1 MAVKPYAWTEGAPLD
16 DHTRRKHKILREYFF
31 KYIAVRCQIPQQ
43 RKFRLAVV
51 DGFSGAGRYACG
63 SAGSPII
70 FLEELWRS
78 LDAVNL
84 ARLNQGLGRVEIECL
99 LILNDASPDAVA
111 LLQNH
116 CAPVVAEIKASCP
129 QLHLSVEYMTGD
141 FEKSYPKIK
150 ALIAAGRF
158 RNVLFNLDQCGYSKV
173 EHATLIEIM
182 RSTAAVEVFYTFAI
196 ESLLA
201 FLSRTNKRLMAGQL
215 KHLGIDGTNLSAVE
229 MAMSNAEWLGAAEKL
244 VFETHKVCAPYASPF
259 SIQNPEGWR
268 YWLIHFANKVRARQV
283 YNNVL
288 HDNSTSQA
296 HFGRAGLDMLSYD
309 PSHDGS
315 LYLFDVSGRA
325 AARDQLHDDIPRLL
339 MELGDAISVGEF
351 YENVYNMTPSHMD
364 DVHAAMIGN
373 PDLEVIT
380 PSGGT
385 RRAASMISSDD
396 VLRLKPQR
404 SLFPMFSLP
413 LRKK

>member
-1 MAVKPYAWTEGAPLD
+1 MAVKPYAWIEGAPLD

-31 KYIAVRCQIPQQ
+31 KYIMVRCQIPQQ
-43 RKFRLAVV
+43 RKFRLAVI
-51 DGFSGAGRYACG
+51 DGFSGAGRYVCG

-70 FLEELWRS
+70 FLEELRRS

-84 ARLNQGLGRVEIECL
+84 ARSDQGLGRVEIECL
-99 LILNDASPDAVA
+99 FIFNDASPDAMA
-111 LLQNH
+111 LLQQH
-116 CAPVVAEIKASCP
+116 CAPVVAEIQASCP
-129 QLHLSVEYMTGD
+129 QLHISVEYMTAE
-141 FEKSYPKIK
+141 FKRSYPKIK

-158 RNVLFNLDQCGYSKV
+158 RNVLFNLDQCGHSQV

-182 RSTAAVEVFYTFAI
+182 RSTAAVEIFYTFAI
-196 ESLLA
+196 ESLLT

-215 KHLGIDGTNLSAVE
+215 KHLGIDGTNLHAVE
-229 MAMSNAEWLGAAEKL
+229 KAFSNAEWLGAAEKL

-259 SIQNPEGWR
+259 SIQNPDGWR

-315 LYLFDVSGRA
+315 LYLFDVNGRA
-325 AARDQLHDDIPRLL
+325 AARAQLHDDIPRLL
-339 MELGDAISVGEF
+339 TELGDAIGVGEF

-364 DVHAAMIGN
+364 DVHAAMIAN

-380 PSGGT
+380 PSGGA
-385 RRAASMISSDD
+385 RRAASAISFDD
-396 VLRLKPQR
+396 VLRLKAQR

-413 LRKK
+413 LKKK